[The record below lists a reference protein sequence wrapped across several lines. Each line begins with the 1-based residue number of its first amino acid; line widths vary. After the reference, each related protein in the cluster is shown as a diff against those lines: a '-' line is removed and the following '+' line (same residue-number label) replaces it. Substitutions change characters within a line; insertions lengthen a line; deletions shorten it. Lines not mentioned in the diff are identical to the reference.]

1 MSSEIYEA
9 LIANQY
15 KNTKMKKAVFKTNIN
30 CGGCVATVT
39 PFLEKAN
46 TVKNWEVDTDS
57 KEKKL
62 TVTGENLDK
71 SEVIS
76 LVKEAGF
83 EIKEKKGLFGF

>member
-1 MSSEIYEA
+1 
-9 LIANQY
+9 
-15 KNTKMKKAVFKTNIN
+15 MKKAVFKTNIN

-46 TVKNWEVDTDS
+46 SVNSWEVDTNS
-57 KEKKL
+57 KDKKL

-71 SEVIS
+71 TEVIN

-83 EIKEKKGLFGF
+83 EIQEKKGLFGKII

>member
-1 MSSEIYEA
+1 
-9 LIANQY
+9 
-15 KNTKMKKAVFKTNIN
+15 MKKSVFKTNIN

-46 TVKNWEVDTDS
+46 SVKRWEVDTNS

-62 TVTGENLDK
+62 TVTGEYLDK
-71 SEVIS
+71 AEVIN

-83 EIKEKKGLFGF
+83 EIKAKKGLFRL